1 MICPYILNKS
11 TDFSSAF
18 YGKNECFQSTVI
30 KEKVELAEHC
40 LVQSHVLH
48 LTSDRQGTILLPS
61 SSITPIEL
69 VPGI

>member
-1 MICPYILNKS
+1 LGLSFHFLCENNFFFFLNPQFK
-11 TDFSSAF
+11 
-18 YGKNECFQSTVI
+18 K
-30 KEKVELAEHC
+30 KEKKKEKLSEYCLAQFHE
-40 LVQSHVLH
+40 LH